1 VAPRSFDE
9 RGKMRMPR
17 AARIGNADKM
27 SLGGADRFT
36 VDEPIYR
43 HSHPSLPCCDRHYP
57 PVVTQGRKDEV

>member
-1 VAPRSFDE
+1 
-9 RGKMRMPR
+9 MRMPR
-17 AARIGNADKM
+17 AAGIGNADKM